1 MEKIYY
7 LLGQLQD
14 SDVDWIL
21 DNSQRKSVPISEG
34 LIKSKQPVT
43 SLFIV
48 VDGQFAI
55 VSSKVKEI
63 TYIGKGEILGEMSFV
78 ESIVPTV
85 SVIAT
90 NNSVV
95 LEIPFKAIQEN
106 MEYDLGFAARM
117 YKAFALFLSV
127 RLRKTTIQFAE
138 AMEDQLEEDELV
150 SKEMQEKFDKLVN
163 A

>member
-7 LLGQLQD
+7 LLGQLED

-21 DNSQRKSVPISEG
+21 ENSQRKSVSISEG
-34 LIKSKQPVT
+34 LIKSKQPVK
-43 SLFIV
+43 SLFII

-63 TYIGKGEILGEMSFV
+63 TYVGKGEILGEMSFI
-78 ESIVPTV
+78 ESIVPNV

-90 NNSVV
+90 SNAVV
-95 LEIPFKAIQEN
+95 LEIPFEAIQEN

-127 RLRKTTIQFAE
+127 RLRKTTIQFE
-138 AMEDQLEEDELV
+138 ESMDDRLEEEELV
-150 SKEMQEKFDKLVN
+150 PRDVQERFDKLVN